1 MKKAIV
7 MLLLLFLLPAL
18 TACQNGSVLPAQ
30 SLSTNVPGTSPVMP
44 EALEADMRT
53 DSRVSALF
61 FRFGDEPFL
70 ASEYRVI
77 QHTATQSY
85 ETALIQALLSGPA
98 ANSPLLQGLFPENTR
113 VLATSTT
120 GRTLFVTLSEEIMNQ
135 YPDEPVDWQ
144 EYDFWRLESPLR
156 RELCME
162 ALVATVTENC
172 DVDQVQ
178 VLVEQKNRSSGSLRL
193 KQNFFLDDAEDD
205 VLVEPMSRTDAHLL
219 TADGSMLRILKKWQ
233 QHDWASLYRTLE
245 SKDPQTGLEIPS
257 YQDFVTRMEA
267 LPDLISFEISS
278 ASVSLD
284 GLTATYGLSASVRLS
299 DGSMAELSSCI
310 LRLYRVQGLWSIS
323 LSQLTGWLEV
333 FT

>member
-120 GRTLFVTLSEEIMNQ
+120 GRT
-135 YPDEPVDWQ
+135 PDTSCAFRQCPDHFMTVPYHPAPCASSRTSSWTM
-144 EYDFWRLESPLR
+144 R
-156 RELCME
+156 RMMCWWNPCHARMR
-162 ALVATVTENC
+162 TCSQRTGPC
-172 DVDQVQ
+172 
-178 VLVEQKNRSSGSLRL
+178 SGS
-193 KQNFFLDDAEDD
+193 
-205 VLVEPMSRTDAHLL
+205 
-219 TADGSMLRILKKWQ
+219 
-233 QHDWASLYRTLE
+233 
-245 SKDPQTGLEIPS
+245 
-257 YQDFVTRMEA
+257 
-267 LPDLISFEISS
+267 
-278 ASVSLD
+278 
-284 GLTATYGLSASVRLS
+284 
-299 DGSMAELSSCI
+299 
-310 LRLYRVQGLWSIS
+310 
-323 LSQLTGWLEV
+323 
-333 FT
+333 